1 MHAMQIH
8 QLVEAQRWAVQAWC
22 RMDMSKLINIVQD
35 LNKDRQ
41 ANVTPSSPVEARCLL
56 VRPCPRLY
64 LMVEKAQYLP
74 MPHPIYHDEEL

>member
-1 MHAMQIH
+1 MRLATSCMHAMQIH

-22 RMDMSKLINIVQD
+22 RMDMSKLINIVQG

-56 VRPCPRLY
+56 VRPCPWLCPM
-64 LMVEKAQYLP
+64 LCEKAR
-74 MPHPIYHDEEL
+74 